1 MASLAWAYVALL
13 SRALSLNCVSNETLG
28 RESACKV
35 VNPWPDKKVQVIRN
49 GKNAETVTGDRFTLK
64 TSVNETLELG
74 AGTFPGAAAETD
86 SLPAR
91 GLGRSGSRR
100 CA

>member
-1 MASLAWAYVALL
+1 
-13 SRALSLNCVSNETLG
+13 VSNETLG

-91 GLGRSGSRR
+91 GLEEVAHADAPEASTRSVHPNNSVLGLRGE
-100 CA
+100 